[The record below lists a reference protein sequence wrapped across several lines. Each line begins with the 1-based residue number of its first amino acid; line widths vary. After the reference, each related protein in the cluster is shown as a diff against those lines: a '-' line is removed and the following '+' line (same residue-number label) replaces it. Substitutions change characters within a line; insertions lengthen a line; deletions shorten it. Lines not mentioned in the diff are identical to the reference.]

1 MKILW
6 LATCDSFY
14 ELIQS
19 KSNISNNNDGGW
31 YLGLHQAILKYEKQN
46 DFKLGIAFT
55 CNKEAPFKT
64 CIDNCIYYP
73 LIRPKESIINK
84 ILHYLLRKTQSKKL
98 WSEDI
103 EKIIDDFQPDLIHFF
118 GIESQMAYYLK
129 KAQKPTVINLLGIIN
144 PCYNAFLPIGMN
156 EYSIKRYNR
165 TFRELILNNQYRY
178 AYKNMKARAREEIK
192 LFSYCKNI
200 AGRTYWDKTI
210 ANLYAPQANYY
221 TINEIL
227 RPIFY
232 ESPKWI
238 KKNRAT
244 IEIISTISENIYKG
258 FDLILK
264 AASIMT
270 SMKIK
275 FNWKVI
281 GISKDTDFVHLF
293 EKQYNISSADT
304 NITLL
309 GRKNAEQI
317 QKLLLDADLYV
328 HPSYID
334 NSPNSVC
341 EAQYIGIPLIACYV
355 GGVPSLIQHGVSGW
369 LIPTNEPY
377 EIAYIVKNYNML
389 PIEEI
394 SKNEII
400 IAEERHNIYK
410 IYNEVKRC
418 YNEILGKEKI

>member
-227 RPIFY
+227 RPIFMNLQNGL
-232 ESPKWI
+232 
-238 KKNRAT
+238 KK
-244 IEIISTISENIYKG
+244 IE
-258 FDLILK
+258 
-264 AASIMT
+264 
-270 SMKIK
+270 
-275 FNWKVI
+275 
-281 GISKDTDFVHLF
+281 
-293 EKQYNISSADT
+293 Q
-304 NITLL
+304 
-309 GRKNAEQI
+309 Q
-317 QKLLLDADLYV
+317 
-328 HPSYID
+328 
-334 NSPNSVC
+334 
-341 EAQYIGIPLIACYV
+341 
-355 GGVPSLIQHGVSGW
+355 
-369 LIPTNEPY
+369 
-377 EIAYIVKNYNML
+377 
-389 PIEEI
+389 
-394 SKNEII
+394 
-400 IAEERHNIYK
+400 
-410 IYNEVKRC
+410 
-418 YNEILGKEKI
+418 